1 MFTSRLHV
9 SLLFRIIE
17 VLSCVGEIRNEAAT
31 LADKMQLP
39 YVILTGSPPLLT
51 MQCMTENVFI
61 SITQAT

>member
-1 MFTSRLHV
+1 
-9 SLLFRIIE
+9 
-17 VLSCVGEIRNEAAT
+17 VGEIRNEAAT